1 MRQRCLKDRETAR
14 TFTRESLLQGRIEQD
29 EPCGRG
35 QTALALSETDR
46 KHLDFTDGSMGSE
59 SHAGKASSL

>member
-14 TFTRESLLQGRIEQD
+14 AFTRESLLQGRIEQD
-29 EPCGRG
+29 EP
-35 QTALALSETDR
+35 ETDR
-46 KHLDFTDGSMGSE
+46 KHLDFADGSMGSE